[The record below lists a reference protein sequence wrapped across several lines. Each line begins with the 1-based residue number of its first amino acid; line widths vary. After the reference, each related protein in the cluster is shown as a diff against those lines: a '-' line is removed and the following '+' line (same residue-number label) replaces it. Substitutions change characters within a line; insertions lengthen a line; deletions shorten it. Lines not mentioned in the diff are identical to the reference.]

1 MYYEKNAKLTGETLS
16 VILTPMENICR
27 EQIVLIDGD
36 TILILIDFCYD
47 IMTKSIYEY
56 DVQLNASDVLVALG
70 NKHCVQVCYIKL
82 NIILN

>member
-1 MYYEKNAKLTGETLS
+1 MNGDNLT

-47 IMTKSIYEY
+47 VMTKSAYEY
-56 DVQLNASDVLVALG
+56 NVQLNASAILVALG
-70 NKHCVQVCYIKL
+70 NRHCVQVHQFK
-82 NIILN
+82 